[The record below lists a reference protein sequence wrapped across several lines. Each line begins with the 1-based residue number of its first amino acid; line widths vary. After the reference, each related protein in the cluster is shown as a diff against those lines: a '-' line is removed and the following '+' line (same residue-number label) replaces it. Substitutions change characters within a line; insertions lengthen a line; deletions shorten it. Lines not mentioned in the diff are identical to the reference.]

1 MPDGVVAPQAEVG
14 TRLSAP
20 VDGAAPPLRVA
31 VVGSGPSGLFAA
43 DELLQRS
50 DVAAQID
57 VIDRLPTPY
66 GLVRYGVA
74 PDHPKIKS
82 IVRTLQ
88 RVLESPRVRFLGGV
102 DFGVHLGRDDLR
114 KHYDAVVYATG
125 ASVDRRLGVPGE
137 DLPGCHSATE
147 FVSWYSGHPDAA
159 QPFELDAES
168 VAVVGV
174 GNVAVD
180 VARILAK
187 GVCELEHTDMPLD
200 VLEVLDR
207 SRVRDIHI
215 IGRRGAEHAKFTT
228 KELRE
233 LGELADA
240 EVIVDPAEF
249 AVGADPSGSKLA
261 RANLAVMEQWV
272 TEHPRGRARR
282 IRLRFWLRPAEVVGE
297 DRVEGLRVERTRMT
311 ADGAL
316 RGTGEFRTIPVQLV
330 LRAVGYRSTPLPDV
344 PFDDARGVVPN
355 DAGRVIGRDGH
366 VSPGEYVAG
375 WLKRGPSGVIGTNKA
390 DSAETVGAV
399 VEDFRSGS
407 AHADE
412 RESVDRLLAERR
424 IRAVS
429 YHGWLNID
437 SHEIRRGSAA
447 GRTRVKITDWD
458 TLRRL
463 GTEVEAAP
471 AQGGTA

>member
-1 MPDGVVAPQAEVG
+1 
-14 TRLSAP
+14 
-20 VDGAAPPLRVA
+20 
-31 VVGSGPSGLFAA
+31 
-43 DELLQRS
+43 
-50 DVAAQID
+50 
-57 VIDRLPTPY
+57 
-66 GLVRYGVA
+66 
-74 PDHPKIKS
+74 
-82 IVRTLQ
+82 
-88 RVLESPRVRFLGGV
+88 
-102 DFGVHLGRDDLR
+102 
-114 KHYDAVVYATG
+114 
-125 ASVDRRLGVPGE
+125 
-137 DLPGCHSATE
+137 
-147 FVSWYSGHPDAA
+147 
-159 QPFELDAES
+159 
-168 VAVVGV
+168 
-174 GNVAVD
+174 
-180 VARILAK
+180 
-187 GVCELEHTDMPLD
+187 

-249 AVGADPSGSKLA
+249 AVGADSSGSKLA
-261 RANLAVMEQWV
+261 RANLAVLERWV
-272 TEHPRGRARR
+272 TEHPRGQARR
-282 IRLRFWLRPAEVVGE
+282 IRLRFWLRPDEVIGN
-297 DRVEGLRVERTRMT
+297 DRVEGLRVERTRLT

-330 LRAVGYRSTPLPDV
+330 LRAVGYRSTPLPGV
-344 PFDDARGVVPN
+344 PFDAARGVVPN
-355 DAGRVIGRDGH
+355 EAGRVIGRDGH

-407 AHADE
+407 THADE
-412 RESVDRLLAERR
+412 RESVDRLLAERQ
-424 IRAVS
+424 IQAVT

-463 GTEVEAAP
+463 GTEVGAGS